1 MYDDYLNGKDKLAI
15 KWAIQIC
22 LAEHNKDTFM
32 RSFMLVALA
41 TVICPGTQ
49 NCVDLKY
56 VQFLMRSEEIR
67 NYDWASHVLHCC
79 LCEVRKFI
87 SGINSPDVSKR
98 NTSFFCSYCLP
109 RFVVSVLLFI
119 PLY

>member
-1 MYDDYLNGKDKLAI
+1 
-15 KWAIQIC
+15 
-22 LAEHNKDTFM
+22 M
-32 RSFMLVALA
+32 RLFMLVALA

-67 NYDWASHVLHCC
+67 NYDWAFHVLHCC

-98 NTSFFCSYCLP
+98 NTSFFCSHCLP
-109 RFVVSVLLFI
+109 RFVVSVLFFI